1 MATQGRRAFPDVAP
15 ARDHDRAAPRTLE
28 ARSLVNGLVYG
39 PPTIRTRRK
48 RRRERVLPLGLILS
62 GYLAALASASWLVL
76 DLLGWR

>member
-1 MATQGRRAFPDVAP
+1 M
-15 ARDHDRAAPRTLE
+15 
-28 ARSLVNGLVYG
+28 NGLVYG